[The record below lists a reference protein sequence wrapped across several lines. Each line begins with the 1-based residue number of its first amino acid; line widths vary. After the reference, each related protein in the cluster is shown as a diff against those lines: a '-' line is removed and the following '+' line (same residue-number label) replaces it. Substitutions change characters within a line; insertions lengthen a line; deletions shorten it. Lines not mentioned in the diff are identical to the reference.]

1 MITLNFDEVLER
13 TYNAKKGVEVRYGL
27 GQGFEYCKQFADE
40 AQGYATAAK
49 ASEKKAADAVAG
61 IEQTKADAV
70 QAVQNAQT
78 TATTAVQQAQSTATT
93 AVTTKQT
100 EAVQAV
106 DDERDAA
113 LQQVADSTQAAQT
126 AASNAAASEQAAQA
140 SKEAAATSAGAA
152 ESSATAASGSASAAA
167 TSESNA
173 ATSAQSAGADADRAE
188 AAASLA
194 GTRANT
200 DKTLKTENAPADAKA
215 TGDALAGKAD
225 SVVPHD
231 LSIPITGWQT
241 DTEVAEYPHYIDI
254 TADVTSTTVVSV
266 SIDPASADVAGK
278 AMLVN
283 PETRTGAIR
292 IRAHNIPTA
301 EISAQWYPIKYGGQ
315 FYGDGSIYS
324 NFLLAAHP
332 VGSIYQT
339 ISPENPS
346 VTFGGG
352 TWEKIAQ
359 DRVLMGASNTHP
371 AGTTVEAGLPN
382 IEGVWGNIRVPSDI
396 KEGGSLPDSDLT
408 GVFKKTKFINSQLYK
423 NGNGTDYFGWEKLV
437 FSASESNPL
446 YGASDTVQ
454 PPAYFTYTWLR
465 TD

>member
-1 MITLNFDEVLER
+1 MNKTIEIGPYSAYAIAVKYGYVGTEEDWIKSVEAARKSAE
-13 TYNAKKGVEVRYGL
+13 TSAANAKRE
-27 GQGFEYCKQFADE
+27 ADGASASAAIATE
-40 AQGYATAAK
+40 QAGIATAK
-49 ASEKKAADAVAG
+49 AGESAASADA
-61 IEQTKADAV
+61 
-70 QAVQNAQT
+70 
-78 TATTAVQQAQSTATT
+78 S
-93 AVTTKQT
+93 
-100 EAVQAV
+100 
-106 DDERDAA
+106 
-113 LQQVADSTQAAQT
+113 
-126 AASNAAASEQAAQA
+126 AS
-140 SKEAAATSAGAA
+140 
-152 ESSATAASGSASAAA
+152 SASAAA
-167 TSESNA
+167 TSEANA
-173 ATSAQSAGADADRAE
+173 KKYSEEAGAK
-188 AAASLA
+188 
-194 GTRANT
+194 ANT
-200 DKTLKTENAPADAKA
+200 DKTLTIENAPADAKA

-301 EISAQWYPIKYGGQ
+301 EISARWYPIKYGGQ
-315 FYGDGSIYS
+315 FYGNGSIYS

-339 ISPENPS
+339 ISPENPA

-359 DRVLMGASNTHP
+359 DRVLMGASDTHP

-382 IEGVWGNIRVPSDI
+382 VKGTFIAALRDGFTNNSANKITGAFYENGITTGDDNYNSISTDVGIPS
-396 KEGGSLPDSDLT
+396 GGAPFGFDASRS
-408 GVFKKTKFINSQLYK
+408 NSI
-423 NGNGTDYFGWEKLV
+423 
-437 FSASESNPL
+437 
-446 YGASDTVQ
+446 YGRSTTVR

-465 TD
+465 TA

>member
-1 MITLNFDEVLER
+1 MSKIIEIGPYSAYAIAVKYGYVGTEEDWIKAVEAARKSAE
-13 TYNAKKGVEVRYGL
+13 TSAANAKRE
-27 GQGFEYCKQFADE
+27 ADG
-40 AQGYATAAK
+40 ASTSAATAT
-49 ASEKKAADAVAG
+49 
-61 IEQTKADAV
+61 EQAR
-70 QAVQNAQT
+70 
-78 TATTAVQQAQSTATT
+78 TATT
-93 AVTTKQT
+93 
-100 EAVQAV
+100 EAGK
-106 DDERDAA
+106 
-113 LQQVADSTQAAQT
+113 S
-126 AASNAAASEQAAQA
+126 AASADASA
-140 SKEAAATSAGAA
+140 S
-152 ESSATAASGSASAAA
+152 SASAAA
-167 TSESNA
+167 ISEANA
-173 ATSAQSAGADADRAE
+173 KKYSEEAGAKA
-188 AAASLA
+188 
-194 GTRANT
+194 TT
-200 DKTLKTENAPADAKA
+200 DKTLSIENAPADAKA

-225 SVVPHD
+225 SVDPHD
-231 LSIPITGWQT
+231 LFIPITGWQT

-292 IRAHNIPTA
+292 IRAHNIPSE
-301 EISAQWYPIKYGGQ
+301 EISARWYPIKYGGQ

-359 DRVLMGASNTHP
+359 DRVLMGASDTHP

-382 IEGVWGNIRVPSDI
+382 ITGKFVAALRDGFTN
-396 KEGGSLPDSDLT
+396 DSHTRIT
-408 GVFKKTKFINSQLYK
+408 GAFYE
-423 NGNGTDYFGWEKLV
+423 NGTTTGENGYNSITTNVGIPSGGAPFG
-437 FSASESNPL
+437 FDASRSNSI

-454 PPAYFTYTWLR
+454 PPAYFTCTWLR

>member
-1 MITLNFDEVLER
+1 MTKTFPEVISGIR
-13 TYNAKKGVEVRYGL
+13 TAKKGVEVREDIAQMG
-27 GQGFEYCKQFADE
+27 EYVEQFA
-40 AQGYATAAK
+40 ATATQKAEAAA
-49 ASEKKAADAVAG
+49 ASEKKASDAVAN
-61 IEQTKADAV
+61 IDQQKADSVAAV
-70 QAVQNAQT
+70 QQAQT
-78 TATTAVQQAQSTATT
+78 TATTAITQ
-93 AVTTKQT
+93 TK
-100 EAVQAV
+100 
-106 DDERDAA
+106 DAA
-113 LQQVADSTQAAQT
+113 LTDIGNAKAGALQEVASSTEAAQT
-126 AASNAAASEQAAQA
+126 AATEAKASEQATEK
-140 SKEAAATSAGAA
+140 SKEAAAASASSAG
-152 ESSATAASGSASAAA
+152 TKASEASASATQADESQKKAA
-167 TSESNA
+167 KNQQA
-173 ATSAQSAGADADRAE
+173 AEE
-188 AAASLA
+188 AANRASA
-194 GTRANT
+194 IVST
-200 DKTLKTENAPADAKA
+200 DKTLSIENAPADAKA

-225 SVVPHD
+225 SVDPHD
-231 LSIPITGWQT
+231 LFIPITGWQT

-301 EISAQWYPIKYGGQ
+301 EISARWYPIKYGGQ

-339 ISPENPS
+339 ISPENPA

-359 DRVLMGASNTHP
+359 DRVLMGASDTHP

-382 IEGVWGNIRVPSDI
+382 VKGTFIAALRDGFTDDSANKITGAFYENGITTGEYNYNSISTDVGIPS
-396 KEGGSLPDSDLT
+396 GGAPFGFDASRS
-408 GVFKKTKFINSQLYK
+408 NSI
-423 NGNGTDYFGWEKLV
+423 
-437 FSASESNPL
+437 
-446 YGASDTVQ
+446 YGRSTTVQ

-465 TD
+465 TA

>member
-1 MITLNFDEVLER
+1 MSKTIEIGPYSAYAIAVKYGYDGTEEDWIKAVEAARKSAE
-13 TYNAKKGVEVRYGL
+13 TSAANAKRE
-27 GQGFEYCKQFADE
+27 ADG
-40 AQGYATAAK
+40 ASTSAATATEQAGIATTK
-49 ASEKKAADAVAG
+49 AGESAASADA
-61 IEQTKADAV
+61 
-70 QAVQNAQT
+70 
-78 TATTAVQQAQSTATT
+78 S
-93 AVTTKQT
+93 
-100 EAVQAV
+100 
-106 DDERDAA
+106 
-113 LQQVADSTQAAQT
+113 
-126 AASNAAASEQAAQA
+126 AS
-140 SKEAAATSAGAA
+140 
-152 ESSATAASGSASAAA
+152 SASAAA
-167 TSESNA
+167 ISEANA
-173 ATSAQSAGADADRAE
+173 KKYSEEAGAK
-188 AAASLA
+188 
-194 GTRANT
+194 ANT
-200 DKTLKTENAPADAKA
+200 DKTLSIENAPADAKA

-231 LSIPITGWQT
+231 LFIPITGWQT

-283 PETRTGAIR
+283 PETRTGSIR
-292 IRAHNIPTA
+292 IRAHKIPTA
-301 EISAQWYPIKYGGQ
+301 EISARWYPIKYGGQ

-359 DRVLMGASNTHP
+359 DRVLMGASDTHP

-382 IEGVWGNIRVPSDI
+382 ITGSFYARPHMTGS
-396 KEGGSLPDSDLT
+396 KSSGGSIINGDGKLFTHSIQGSDYLD
-408 GVFKKTKFINSQLYK
+408 NSMTESGRSYK
-423 NGNGTDYFGWEKLV
+423 DDVMF
-437 FSASESNPL
+437 FDASRSNPI
-446 YGASDTVQ
+446 YGASTTVQ

>member
-1 MITLNFDEVLER
+1 MSKTIEIGPYSAYAIAVKYGYVGTEEDWIKAVEAARKSAE
-13 TYNAKKGVEVRYGL
+13 TSAANAKRE
-27 GQGFEYCKQFADE
+27 ADG
-40 AQGYATAAK
+40 ASTSAATATEQAGIATTK
-49 ASEKKAADAVAG
+49 AGESAASADA
-61 IEQTKADAV
+61 
-70 QAVQNAQT
+70 
-78 TATTAVQQAQSTATT
+78 S
-93 AVTTKQT
+93 
-100 EAVQAV
+100 
-106 DDERDAA
+106 
-113 LQQVADSTQAAQT
+113 
-126 AASNAAASEQAAQA
+126 AS
-140 SKEAAATSAGAA
+140 
-152 ESSATAASGSASAAA
+152 SASAAA
-167 TSESNA
+167 TSEANA
-173 ATSAQSAGADADRAE
+173 KKYSEEAGAK
-188 AAASLA
+188 
-194 GTRANT
+194 ANT
-200 DKTLKTENAPADAKA
+200 DKTLSIENAPADAKA

-301 EISAQWYPIKYGGQ
+301 EISARWYPIKYGGQ

-339 ISPENPS
+339 ISPENPA

-359 DRVLMGASNTHP
+359 DRVLMGASDTHL

-382 IEGVWGNIRVPSDI
+382 IKGSFEARPHMSGNKFV
-396 KEGGSLPDSDLT
+396 GGSIT
-408 GVFKKTKFINSQLYK
+408 GVDGKLFAHSIQTSNNLNNSMTETGNAYK
-423 NGNGTDYFGWEKLV
+423 SDVV
-437 FSASESNPL
+437 FFNASASNSI
-446 YGASDTVQ
+446 YGASTTVQ

>member
-1 MITLNFDEVLER
+1 MSKTIEIGPYSAYAIAVKYGYVGTEEDWIKSVEAARKSAE
-13 TYNAKKGVEVRYGL
+13 TSAANAKRE
-27 GQGFEYCKQFADE
+27 ADG
-40 AQGYATAAK
+40 ASASAAIATEQAGITTAK
-49 ASEKKAADAVAG
+49 AGESAASADA
-61 IEQTKADAV
+61 
-70 QAVQNAQT
+70 
-78 TATTAVQQAQSTATT
+78 S
-93 AVTTKQT
+93 
-100 EAVQAV
+100 
-106 DDERDAA
+106 
-113 LQQVADSTQAAQT
+113 
-126 AASNAAASEQAAQA
+126 AS
-140 SKEAAATSAGAA
+140 
-152 ESSATAASGSASAAA
+152 SASAAA
-167 TSESNA
+167 TSEANA
-173 ATSAQSAGADADRAE
+173 KKYSEEAGAK
-188 AAASLA
+188 
-194 GTRANT
+194 ANT
-200 DKTLKTENAPADAKA
+200 DKTLTIENAPADAKA

-301 EISAQWYPIKYGGQ
+301 EISARWYPIKYGGQ
-315 FYGDGSIYS
+315 FYGNGSIYS

-339 ISPENPS
+339 ISPENPA

-359 DRVLMGASNTHP
+359 DRVLMGASDTHP

-382 IEGVWGNIRVPSDI
+382 VKGTFIAALRDGFTNNSANKI
-396 KEGGSLPDSDLT
+396 T
-408 GVFKKTKFINSQLYK
+408 GAFYE
-423 NGNGTDYFGWEKLV
+423 NGTTTGEDSYNSISTNVGIPSGGAPFG
-437 FSASESNPL
+437 FDASRSNSI
-446 YGASDTVQ
+446 YGRSTTVH

-465 TD
+465 TA

>member
-1 MITLNFDEVLER
+1 MTKTFPEVISGIR
-13 TYNAKKGVEVRYGL
+13 TAKKGVEVREDIAQMG
-27 GQGFEYCKQFADE
+27 EYVEQFA
-40 AQGYATAAK
+40 ATATQKAEAAA
-49 ASEKKAADAVAG
+49 ASEKKASDAVAN
-61 IEQTKADAV
+61 IDQQKADSVAAV
-70 QAVQNAQT
+70 QQAQT
-78 TATTAVQQAQSTATT
+78 TATTAITQ
-93 AVTTKQT
+93 TK
-100 EAVQAV
+100 
-106 DDERDAA
+106 DAA
-113 LQQVADSTQAAQT
+113 LTDIGNAKAGALQEVASSTEAAQT
-126 AASNAAASEQAAQA
+126 AATEAKASEQAAEK
-140 SKEAAATSAGAA
+140 SKE
-152 ESSATAASGSASAAA
+152 
-167 TSESNA
+167 
-173 ATSAQSAGADADRAE
+173 D
-188 AAASLA
+188 AAASASSA
-194 GTRANT
+194 GTKAGEASTSATQADASQKKAAKNQQAAEEAANRASAIVST
-200 DKTLKTENAPADAKA
+200 DKTLSIENAPADAKA

-301 EISAQWYPIKYGGQ
+301 EISARWYPIKYGGQ

-339 ISPENPS
+339 ISPENPA

-359 DRVLMGASNTHP
+359 DRVLMGASDTHL

-382 IEGVWGNIRVPSDI
+382 IKGSFEARPHMSGS
-396 KEGGSLPDSDLT
+396 EFAGGSITGGDGKLFAHSIQTSNNINNSMTETGNTYKSDV
-408 GVFKKTKFINSQLYK
+408 VFFNA
-423 NGNGTDYFGWEKLV
+423 
-437 FSASESNPL
+437 SASNSI
-446 YGASDTVQ
+446 YGASTTVQ

>member
-1 MITLNFDEVLER
+1 MSKTIEIGPYSAYAIAVKHGYVGTEEDWIKAVEAARKSAE
-13 TYNAKKGVEVRYGL
+13 TSAASAKKE
-27 GQGFEYCKQFADE
+27 ADE
-40 AQGYATAAK
+40 ASASAATAT
-49 ASEKKAADAVAG
+49 
-61 IEQTKADAV
+61 EQAEIATTKAGE
-70 QAVQNAQT
+70 
-78 TATTAVQQAQSTATT
+78 S
-93 AVTTKQT
+93 
-100 EAVQAV
+100 
-106 DDERDAA
+106 
-113 LQQVADSTQAAQT
+113 
-126 AASNAAASEQAAQA
+126 AASSDASA
-140 SKEAAATSAGAA
+140 S
-152 ESSATAASGSASAAA
+152 SASAAA
-167 TSESNA
+167 ISEANA
-173 ATSAQSAGADADRAE
+173 KKYSEEAGAK
-188 AAASLA
+188 
-194 GTRANT
+194 ANT
-200 DKTLKTENAPADAKA
+200 DKTLSIENAPADAKA

-292 IRAHNIPTA
+292 IRAHNVPTV
-301 EISAQWYPIKYGGQ
+301 EISARWYPIKYGGQ

-359 DRVLMGASNTHP
+359 DRVLMGASDTHP
-371 AGTTVEAGLPN
+371 AGTTAEAGLPN
-382 IEGVWGNIRVPSDI
+382 I
-396 KEGGSLPDSDLT
+396 T
-408 GVFKKTKFINSQLYK
+408 GKYTKRKVINSANEVYNDTQMAQKAFKVITSDTKLNSIQLVTSSVS
-423 NGNGTDYFGWEKLV
+423 NTGGENVV
-437 FSASESNPL
+437 FDASDSNPI
-446 YGASDTVQ
+446 YGASTTVQ
-454 PPAYFTYTWLR
+454 PPAYFTYIWLR

>member
-1 MITLNFDEVLER
+1 MTKTFPEVISGIR
-13 TYNAKKGVEVRYGL
+13 TAKKGVEVREDIAQMG
-27 GQGFEYCKQFADE
+27 EYVEQFA
-40 AQGYATAAK
+40 ATATQKAEAAA
-49 ASEKKAADAVAG
+49 ASEKKASDAVKN
-61 IEQTKADAV
+61 IDQQKADSVAAV
-70 QAVQNAQT
+70 QQAQT
-78 TATTAVQQAQSTATT
+78 TATAAITR
-93 AVTTKQT
+93 TK
-100 EAVQAV
+100 
-106 DDERDAA
+106 DAA
-113 LQQVADSTQAAQT
+113 LNDIGNAKTGALQEVANSTADAET
-126 AASNAAASEQAAQA
+126 AASAAAGSASDANA
-140 SKEAAATSAGAA
+140 SKEAAATSAAA
-152 ESSATAASGSASAAA
+152 AADSASAASTSEANSSASASAAA
-167 TSESNA
+167 ISEANA
-173 ATSAQSAGADADRAE
+173 KKYSEEAGAK
-188 AAASLA
+188 
-194 GTRANT
+194 ANT
-200 DKTLKTENAPADAKA
+200 DKTLSIENAPADAKA
-215 TGDALAGKAD
+215 TGDALASKAD

-301 EISAQWYPIKYGGQ
+301 EISARWYPIKYGGQ

-359 DRVLMGASNTHP
+359 DMVLMGASDTHP

-382 IEGVWGNIRVPSDI
+382 ITAKVTSQYGIFNADSEGAFYFL
-396 KEGGSLPDSDLT
+396 EGANFNYPAMGLGGALIHDLR
-408 GVFKKTKFINSQLYK
+408 
-423 NGNGTDYFGWEKLV
+423 
-437 FSASESNPL
+437 FSASRSNPI
-446 YGASDTVQ
+446 YGASATVQ
-454 PPAYFTYTWLR
+454 PPAYFTYIWLR

>member
-1 MITLNFDEVLER
+1 MITLNFDEVLKR
-13 TYNAKKGVEVRYGL
+13 IYNAKKGVEVRYGL

-40 AQGYATAAK
+40 AQGYATNAK
-49 ASEKKAADAVAG
+49 ASEKKATDAVAG
-61 IEQTKADAV
+61 IEQTKTDAV

-78 TATTAVQQAQSTATT
+78 TATTAITQ
-93 AVTTKQT
+93 TK
-100 EAVQAV
+100 
-106 DDERDAA
+106 DAA
-113 LQQVADSTQAAQT
+113 LTDIGNAKTSALQEVANSTTT
-126 AASNAAASEQAAQA
+126 ATAAASAAAGFASDANA
-140 SKEAAATSAGAA
+140 SKEASA
-152 ESSATAASGSASAAA
+152 SSAAAAASSASAAS
-167 TSESNA
+167 TSETNSSASASA
-173 ATSAQSAGADADRAE
+173 AQKSAEE
-188 AAASLA
+188 AAASAALA

-200 DKTLKTENAPADAKA
+200 DKTFSIENAPADAKA

-225 SVVPHD
+225 SVDPHN

-301 EISAQWYPIKYGGQ
+301 EISARWYPIKYGGQ

-359 DRVLMGASNTHP
+359 DRVLMGASDTHP
-371 AGTTVEAGLPN
+371 AGTTAEAGLPN
-382 IEGVWGNIRVPSDI
+382 I
-396 KEGGSLPDSDLT
+396 T
-408 GVFKKTKFINSQLYK
+408 GEYTKRKVINSANEVYNDTQRAQKAFKVITSDTKLNSIQLV
-423 NGNGTDYFGWEKLV
+423 TS
-437 FSASESNPL
+437 SASNTGGENVVFDASDSNPI
-446 YGASDTVQ
+446 YGASTTVQ
-454 PPAYFTYTWLR
+454 PPAYFTYIWLR

>member
-1 MITLNFDEVLER
+1 MSKTIEIGPYSAYAIAVKYGYVGTEEDWIKAVEAARKSAE
-13 TYNAKKGVEVRYGL
+13 TSAANAKRE
-27 GQGFEYCKQFADE
+27 ADG
-40 AQGYATAAK
+40 ASTSAATATEQAGIATTK
-49 ASEKKAADAVAG
+49 AGESAASADA
-61 IEQTKADAV
+61 
-70 QAVQNAQT
+70 
-78 TATTAVQQAQSTATT
+78 S
-93 AVTTKQT
+93 
-100 EAVQAV
+100 
-106 DDERDAA
+106 
-113 LQQVADSTQAAQT
+113 
-126 AASNAAASEQAAQA
+126 AS
-140 SKEAAATSAGAA
+140 
-152 ESSATAASGSASAAA
+152 SASAAA
-167 TSESNA
+167 TSEANA
-173 ATSAQSAGADADRAE
+173 KKYSEEAGAK
-188 AAASLA
+188 
-194 GTRANT
+194 ANT
-200 DKTLKTENAPADAKA
+200 DKTLSIENAPADAKA

-301 EISAQWYPIKYGGQ
+301 EISARWYPIKYGGQ

-339 ISPENPS
+339 ISPENPA

-359 DRVLMGASNTHP
+359 DRVLMGASDTHL

-382 IEGVWGNIRVPSDI
+382 IKGSFEARPHMSGN
-396 KEGGSLPDSDLT
+396 KFAGGSITGGDGKLFAHSIQTSNNINNSMTETGNAYKSDV
-408 GVFKKTKFINSQLYK
+408 VFFNA
-423 NGNGTDYFGWEKLV
+423 
-437 FSASESNPL
+437 SASNSI
-446 YGASDTVQ
+446 YGASTTVQ
-454 PPAYFTYTWLR
+454 PTAYFTYTWLR

>member
-1 MITLNFDEVLER
+1 MTKTFPEVISGIR
-13 TYNAKKGVEVRYGL
+13 TAKKGVEVREDIAQMG
-27 GQGFEYCKQFADE
+27 EYVEQFA
-40 AQGYATAAK
+40 ATATQKAEAAA
-49 ASEKKAADAVAG
+49 ASEKKASDAVAN
-61 IEQTKADAV
+61 IDQQKADSVAAV
-70 QAVQNAQT
+70 QQAQT
-78 TATTAVQQAQSTATT
+78 TATTAITQ
-93 AVTTKQT
+93 TK
-100 EAVQAV
+100 
-106 DDERDAA
+106 DAA
-113 LQQVADSTQAAQT
+113 LTDIGNAKAGALQEVASSTEAAQT
-126 AASNAAASEQAAQA
+126 AATEAKASEQAAEK
-140 SKEAAATSAGAA
+140 SKE
-152 ESSATAASGSASAAA
+152 
-167 TSESNA
+167 
-173 ATSAQSAGADADRAE
+173 D
-188 AAASLA
+188 AAASASSA
-194 GTRANT
+194 GTKASEASTSATQADASQKKAAKNQQAAEEAANRASAIVST
-200 DKTLKTENAPADAKA
+200 DKTLSIENAPADAKA

-283 PETRTGAIR
+283 PETRAGAIR

-301 EISAQWYPIKYGGQ
+301 EISARWYPIKYGGQ

-339 ISPENPS
+339 ISPENPA

-359 DRVLMGASNTHP
+359 DRVLMGASDTHL

-382 IEGVWGNIRVPSDI
+382 IKGSFEARPHMSGNEFV
-396 KEGGSLPDSDLT
+396 GGSITGGDGKLFAHSIQTSNNLNNSMTETGNAYKSDV
-408 GVFKKTKFINSQLYK
+408 VFFNA
-423 NGNGTDYFGWEKLV
+423 
-437 FSASESNPL
+437 SASNSI
-446 YGASDTVQ
+446 YGASTTVQ

>member
-1 MITLNFDEVLER
+1 MSKTIEIGPYSAYAIAVKYGYDGTEEDWIKAVEAARKSAE
-13 TYNAKKGVEVRYGL
+13 TSAANAKRE
-27 GQGFEYCKQFADE
+27 ADG
-40 AQGYATAAK
+40 ASTSAATATEQAGIATTK
-49 ASEKKAADAVAG
+49 AGESAASADA
-61 IEQTKADAV
+61 
-70 QAVQNAQT
+70 
-78 TATTAVQQAQSTATT
+78 S
-93 AVTTKQT
+93 
-100 EAVQAV
+100 
-106 DDERDAA
+106 
-113 LQQVADSTQAAQT
+113 
-126 AASNAAASEQAAQA
+126 AS
-140 SKEAAATSAGAA
+140 
-152 ESSATAASGSASAAA
+152 SASAAA
-167 TSESNA
+167 ISEANA
-173 ATSAQSAGADADRAE
+173 KKYSEEAGAK
-188 AAASLA
+188 
-194 GTRANT
+194 ANT
-200 DKTLKTENAPADAKA
+200 DKTLSIENAPADAKA

-231 LSIPITGWQT
+231 LFIPITGWQT

-283 PETRTGAIR
+283 PETRTGSIR
-292 IRAHNIPTA
+292 IRAHKIPTA
-301 EISAQWYPIKYGGQ
+301 EISARWYPIKYGGQ

-359 DRVLMGASNTHP
+359 DRVLMGASDTHP

-382 IEGVWGNIRVPSDI
+382 ITGSFYARPHMTGS
-396 KEGGSLPDSDLT
+396 KSAGGSITNGDGKLFTHSIQGSDYLD
-408 GVFKKTKFINSQLYK
+408 NSMTESGRSYK
-423 NGNGTDYFGWEKLV
+423 DDVMF
-437 FSASESNPL
+437 FDASRSNPI
-446 YGASDTVQ
+446 YGASTTVQ

>member
-1 MITLNFDEVLER
+1 MSKTIEIGPYSAYAIAVKYGYVGTEEDWIKAVEAARKSAE
-13 TYNAKKGVEVRYGL
+13 TSAANAKRE
-27 GQGFEYCKQFADE
+27 ADG
-40 AQGYATAAK
+40 ASTSAATAT
-49 ASEKKAADAVAG
+49 
-61 IEQTKADAV
+61 EQAR
-70 QAVQNAQT
+70 
-78 TATTAVQQAQSTATT
+78 TATT
-93 AVTTKQT
+93 
-100 EAVQAV
+100 EAGK
-106 DDERDAA
+106 
-113 LQQVADSTQAAQT
+113 S
-126 AASNAAASEQAAQA
+126 AASADASA
-140 SKEAAATSAGAA
+140 S
-152 ESSATAASGSASAAA
+152 SASAAA
-167 TSESNA
+167 ISEANA
-173 ATSAQSAGADADRAE
+173 KKYSEEAGAKA
-188 AAASLA
+188 
-194 GTRANT
+194 TT
-200 DKTLKTENAPADAKA
+200 DKTLSIENAPADAKA

-225 SVVPHD
+225 SVDPHD
-231 LSIPITGWQT
+231 LFIPITGWQT

-301 EISAQWYPIKYGGQ
+301 EISARWYPIKYGGQ

-359 DRVLMGASNTHP
+359 DRVLMGASDTHP

-382 IEGVWGNIRVPSDI
+382 ITGKFVAALRDGFTN
-396 KEGGSLPDSDLT
+396 DSHTRIT
-408 GVFKKTKFINSQLYK
+408 GAFYE
-423 NGNGTDYFGWEKLV
+423 NGTTTGEDSYNSISTNVGIPSGGAPFG
-437 FSASESNPL
+437 FDASRSNSI

-454 PPAYFTYTWLR
+454 PPAYFTCTWLR

>member
-1 MITLNFDEVLER
+1 MSKTIEIGPYSAYAIAVKYGYVGTEEDWIKAVEAARKSAE
-13 TYNAKKGVEVRYGL
+13 TSAANAKRE
-27 GQGFEYCKQFADE
+27 ADG
-40 AQGYATAAK
+40 ASTSAATATEQARIATTK
-49 ASEKKAADAVAG
+49 AGESAASADA
-61 IEQTKADAV
+61 
-70 QAVQNAQT
+70 
-78 TATTAVQQAQSTATT
+78 S
-93 AVTTKQT
+93 
-100 EAVQAV
+100 
-106 DDERDAA
+106 
-113 LQQVADSTQAAQT
+113 
-126 AASNAAASEQAAQA
+126 AS
-140 SKEAAATSAGAA
+140 
-152 ESSATAASGSASAAA
+152 SASAAA
-167 TSESNA
+167 ISEANA
-173 ATSAQSAGADADRAE
+173 KKYSEEAGAK
-188 AAASLA
+188 
-194 GTRANT
+194 ANT
-200 DKTLKTENAPADAKA
+200 DKTLSIENAPADAKA

-225 SVVPHD
+225 SAVPHD

-292 IRAHNIPTA
+292 IRAHNVPTA
-301 EISAQWYPIKYGGQ
+301 EISARWYPIKYGGQ

-339 ISPENPS
+339 ISPENPA

-359 DRVLMGASNTHP
+359 DRVLMGASDTHP

-382 IEGVWGNIRVPSDI
+382 ITGTASTRALKSEYETGVFLTQGKGALKSTAVDSIEKFTNLIVTEDGTS
-396 KEGGSLPDSDLT
+396 KYGGSLAID
-408 GVFKKTKFINSQLYK
+408 
-423 NGNGTDYFGWEKLV
+423 
-437 FSASESNPL
+437 ASLSNPV
-446 YGASDTVQ
+446 YGASNTVQ
-454 PPAYFTYTWLR
+454 PPAYFTYIWLR

>member
-1 MITLNFDEVLER
+1 MSKTIEIGPYSAYAIAVKYGYDGTEEDWIKAVEAARKSAE
-13 TYNAKKGVEVRYGL
+13 TSAANAKRE
-27 GQGFEYCKQFADE
+27 ADG
-40 AQGYATAAK
+40 ASTSAATATEQAGIATTK
-49 ASEKKAADAVAG
+49 AGESAASADA
-61 IEQTKADAV
+61 
-70 QAVQNAQT
+70 
-78 TATTAVQQAQSTATT
+78 S
-93 AVTTKQT
+93 
-100 EAVQAV
+100 
-106 DDERDAA
+106 
-113 LQQVADSTQAAQT
+113 
-126 AASNAAASEQAAQA
+126 AS
-140 SKEAAATSAGAA
+140 
-152 ESSATAASGSASAAA
+152 SASAAA
-167 TSESNA
+167 ISEANA
-173 ATSAQSAGADADRAE
+173 KKYSEEAGAK
-188 AAASLA
+188 
-194 GTRANT
+194 ANT
-200 DKTLKTENAPADAKA
+200 DKTLSIENASADAKA

-231 LSIPITGWQT
+231 LFIPITGWQT

-283 PETRTGAIR
+283 PETRTGSIR
-292 IRAHNIPTA
+292 IRAHKIPTA
-301 EISAQWYPIKYGGQ
+301 EISARWYPIKYGGQ

-359 DRVLMGASNTHP
+359 DRVLMGASDTHP

-382 IEGVWGNIRVPSDI
+382 ITGSFYARPHMTGS
-396 KEGGSLPDSDLT
+396 KSSGGSITNGDGKLFTHSIQGSDYLD
-408 GVFKKTKFINSQLYK
+408 NSMTESGRSYK
-423 NGNGTDYFGWEKLV
+423 DDVMF
-437 FSASESNPL
+437 FDASRSNPI
-446 YGASDTVQ
+446 YGASTTVQ

>member
-1 MITLNFDEVLER
+1 MTKTFPEVISGIR
-13 TYNAKKGVEVRYGL
+13 TAKKGVEVREDIAQMG
-27 GQGFEYCKQFADE
+27 EYVEQFA
-40 AQGYATAAK
+40 ATATQKAEAAA
-49 ASEKKAADAVAG
+49 ASEKKASDAVAN
-61 IEQTKADAV
+61 IDQQKADSVAAV
-70 QAVQNAQT
+70 QQAQT
-78 TATTAVQQAQSTATT
+78 TATTAITQ
-93 AVTTKQT
+93 TK
-100 EAVQAV
+100 
-106 DDERDAA
+106 DAA
-113 LQQVADSTQAAQT
+113 LTDIGNAKAGALQEVASSTEAAQT
-126 AASNAAASEQAAQA
+126 AATEAKASEQAAEK
-140 SKEAAATSAGAA
+140 SKE
-152 ESSATAASGSASAAA
+152 
-167 TSESNA
+167 
-173 ATSAQSAGADADRAE
+173 D
-188 AAASLA
+188 AAASASSA
-194 GTRANT
+194 GTKASEASTSATQADASQKKAAKNQQAAEEAANRASAIVST
-200 DKTLKTENAPADAKA
+200 DKTLSIENAPADAKA

-301 EISAQWYPIKYGGQ
+301 EISARWYPIKYGGQ

-339 ISPENPS
+339 ISPENPA

-359 DRVLMGASNTHP
+359 DRVLMGASDTHP

-382 IEGVWGNIRVPSDI
+382 VKGTFIAALRDGFTDYSANKITGAFYENGITTGEDSYNSISTDVCIPS
-396 KEGGSLPDSDLT
+396 GGSPFGFDASRS
-408 GVFKKTKFINSQLYK
+408 NSI
-423 NGNGTDYFGWEKLV
+423 
-437 FSASESNPL
+437 
-446 YGASDTVQ
+446 YGRSTTVR

-465 TD
+465 TA

>member
-1 MITLNFDEVLER
+1 MSKTIEIGPYSAYAIAVKYGYVGTEEDWIKAVEAARKSAE
-13 TYNAKKGVEVRYGL
+13 TSAANAKRE
-27 GQGFEYCKQFADE
+27 ADG
-40 AQGYATAAK
+40 ASTSAATATEQAGIATTK
-49 ASEKKAADAVAG
+49 AGESAASADA
-61 IEQTKADAV
+61 
-70 QAVQNAQT
+70 
-78 TATTAVQQAQSTATT
+78 S
-93 AVTTKQT
+93 
-100 EAVQAV
+100 
-106 DDERDAA
+106 
-113 LQQVADSTQAAQT
+113 
-126 AASNAAASEQAAQA
+126 AS
-140 SKEAAATSAGAA
+140 
-152 ESSATAASGSASAAA
+152 SASAAA
-167 TSESNA
+167 TSEANA
-173 ATSAQSAGADADRAE
+173 KKYSEEAGAK
-188 AAASLA
+188 
-194 GTRANT
+194 ANT
-200 DKTLKTENAPADAKA
+200 DKTLSIENAPADAKA

-301 EISAQWYPIKYGGQ
+301 EISARWYPIKYGGQ

-339 ISPENPS
+339 ISPENPA

-359 DRVLMGASNTHP
+359 DRVLMGASDTHL

-382 IEGVWGNIRVPSDI
+382 IKGSLEASPHMSGN
-396 KEGGSLPDSDLT
+396 KFAGGSIT
-408 GVFKKTKFINSQLYK
+408 GVDGKLFAYSIQTSNNINNSMTETGNAYK
-423 NGNGTDYFGWEKLV
+423 SDVV
-437 FSASESNPL
+437 FFNASASNSI
-446 YGASDTVQ
+446 YGASNTVQ

>member
-1 MITLNFDEVLER
+1 MSKTIEIGPYSAYAIAVKYGYDGTEEDWIKAVEAARKSAE
-13 TYNAKKGVEVRYGL
+13 TSAANAKRE
-27 GQGFEYCKQFADE
+27 ADG
-40 AQGYATAAK
+40 ASTSAATAT
-49 ASEKKAADAVAG
+49 EQAG
-61 IEQTKADAV
+61 IATTKAGE
-70 QAVQNAQT
+70 
-78 TATTAVQQAQSTATT
+78 S
-93 AVTTKQT
+93 
-100 EAVQAV
+100 
-106 DDERDAA
+106 
-113 LQQVADSTQAAQT
+113 
-126 AASNAAASEQAAQA
+126 AASAEASA
-140 SKEAAATSAGAA
+140 S
-152 ESSATAASGSASAAA
+152 SASAAA
-167 TSESNA
+167 TSEANA
-173 ATSAQSAGADADRAE
+173 KKYSEEAGAK
-188 AAASLA
+188 AS
-194 GTRANT
+194 T
-200 DKTLKTENAPADAKA
+200 DKTLSIENAPADAKA

-301 EISAQWYPIKYGGQ
+301 EISARWYPIKYGGQ

-359 DRVLMGASNTHP
+359 DRALMGVSDTHP
-371 AGTTVEAGLPN
+371 AGTTAEAGLPN
-382 IEGVWGNIRVPSDI
+382 IKGSFEARPHMSGN
-396 KEGGSLPDSDLT
+396 EFAGGSITGGDGKLFAHSIQTSNNINNSMTETGNAYKSDV
-408 GVFKKTKFINSQLYK
+408 VFFNA
-423 NGNGTDYFGWEKLV
+423 
-437 FSASESNPL
+437 SASNSI
-446 YGASDTVQ
+446 YGASTTVQ

>member
-1 MITLNFDEVLER
+1 MSKTIEIGPYSAYAIAVKYGYVGTEEDWIKAVEAARKSAE
-13 TYNAKKGVEVRYGL
+13 TSAANAKRE
-27 GQGFEYCKQFADE
+27 ADG
-40 AQGYATAAK
+40 ASTSAATATEQAGIATTK
-49 ASEKKAADAVAG
+49 AGESAASADA
-61 IEQTKADAV
+61 
-70 QAVQNAQT
+70 
-78 TATTAVQQAQSTATT
+78 S
-93 AVTTKQT
+93 
-100 EAVQAV
+100 
-106 DDERDAA
+106 
-113 LQQVADSTQAAQT
+113 
-126 AASNAAASEQAAQA
+126 AS
-140 SKEAAATSAGAA
+140 
-152 ESSATAASGSASAAA
+152 SASAAA
-167 TSESNA
+167 ISEANA
-173 ATSAQSAGADADRAE
+173 KKYSEEAGAK
-188 AAASLA
+188 
-194 GTRANT
+194 ANT
-200 DKTLKTENAPADAKA
+200 DKTLSIENAPADAKA

-301 EISAQWYPIKYGGQ
+301 EISARWYPIKYGGQ

-339 ISPENPS
+339 ISPENPA

-359 DRVLMGASNTHP
+359 DRVLMGASDTHP

-382 IEGVWGNIRVPSDI
+382 ITGNFSSRPHMNGNLSV
-396 KEGGSLPDSDLT
+396 GGSIVSADGKLFVHLPQASD
-408 GVFKKTKFINSQLYK
+408 GKDNSMTETDRVYK
-423 NGNGTDYFGWEKLV
+423 SDVTFFD
-437 FSASESNPL
+437 ASRSNPI